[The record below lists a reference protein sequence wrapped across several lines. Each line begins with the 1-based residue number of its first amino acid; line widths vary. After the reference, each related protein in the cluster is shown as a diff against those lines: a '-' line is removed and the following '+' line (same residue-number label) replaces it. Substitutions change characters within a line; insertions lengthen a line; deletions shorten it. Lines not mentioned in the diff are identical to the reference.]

1 MGQRDGIVGCRFGE
15 GHLAPHL
22 RGEADLAQG
31 MKLAKPA
38 KGEIALGV
46 SSRTR
51 LASPKRDLISMRVVL
66 FGAGSGLSSIKPYPQ
81 SPLLKA
87 TFFSISEF
95 GLNRGTVLPERCWVL
110 RAGPPRGQV
119 RVSDGACTIDCAD

>member
-66 FGAGSGLSSIKPYPQ
+66 FGAGSGLSSIKPYAQ

-87 TFFSISEF
+87 TFFLFRSSGLTGARYYRRGAGCF
-95 GLNRGTVLPERCWVL
+95 G
-110 RAGPPRGQV
+110 
-119 RVSDGACTIDCAD
+119 RVHHVAKFA